1 MKEINYS
8 FIIPHKNIPRLLQRC
23 LDSIPCREDIQII
36 VVDDNSSSDKVDF
49 EHFPG
54 INRPNVEVYF
64 TKEGR
69 GAGYARNV
77 GLEHVKGKWVLFA
90 DADDFFTD
98 KLEVLLAEHINS
110 YFDIIYFEVTSVDSD
125 TLLPSDRGEPINK
138 MIREA
143 VAANDYDAIKYR
155 RLEPWAKMFSHNFI
169 TEYSLKFDETI
180 AANDLMFSVCAAYN
194 ASNIWVD
201 LRPIYCLTARYGS
214 IAHTIS
220 NDVCEAKLLVVLK
233 LNDFLLHINKFQ
245 YRANVFHYVWVFHY
259 ISYSKMFCKFR
270 QAFVQTHHWSVFWDF
285 FYYLCF
291 LMKNMFKKK
300 SSLIKVGK

>member
-1 MKEINYS
+1 MREINYS
-8 FIIPHKNIPRLLQRC
+8 FIIPHKNIPKLLQRC
-23 LDSIPCREDIQII
+23 LDSIPCREEIQII

-54 INRPNVEVYF
+54 INRHNVEIYF
-64 TKEGR
+64 TKEDR

-77 GLEHVKGKWVLFA
+77 GLEHAKGKWVLFA

-98 KLEVLLAEHINS
+98 KLENLLAEHLNS
-110 YFDIIYFEVTSVDSD
+110 HFDIIYFEVTSVDSD

-143 VAANDYDAIKYR
+143 VEANDYDAIKYR
-155 RLEPWAKMFSHNFI
+155 RLEPWAKIFSHNFI
-169 TEYSLKFDETI
+169 IEYSLKFDETI

-220 NDVCEAKLLVVLK
+220 NEVCEAKLMVILK
-233 LNDFLLHINKFQ
+233 LNNYLLNINKFQ
-245 YRANVFHYVWVFHY
+245 YRANVFHYAWIFHY
-259 ISYSKMFCKFR
+259 ISYSKMFLKLR
-270 QAFVQTHHWSVFWDF
+270 QAFMQTHHLLVFWDF

-291 LMKNMFKKK
+291 LLKNMFKKR
-300 SSLIKVGK
+300 SSLVKICK

>member
-1 MKEINYS
+1 M
-8 FIIPHKNIPRLLQRC
+8 
-23 LDSIPCREDIQII
+23 
-36 VVDDNSSSDKVDF
+36 
-49 EHFPG
+49 
-54 INRPNVEVYF
+54 
-64 TKEGR
+64 
-69 GAGYARNV
+69 
-77 GLEHVKGKWVLFA
+77 
-90 DADDFFTD
+90 
-98 KLEVLLAEHINS
+98 AEYINS
-110 YFDIIYFEVTSVDSD
+110 YYDIIYFEVTSVDSD
-125 TLLPSDRGEPINK
+125 TLLLSDRGEPINK

-169 TEYSLKFDETI
+169 AEYSLKFDETI

-220 NDVCEAKLLVVLK
+220 NDVCEAKLMVILR

-245 YRANVFHYVWVFHY
+245 YRANVFHYAWVFHH
-259 ISYSKMFCKFR
+259 ISYLKMFYKFR
-270 QAFVQTHHWSVFWDF
+270 QAFVQTHHCLVFWDF

-291 LMKNMFKKK
+291 LMKSMFKKK
-300 SSLIKVGK
+300 SSLIKVCK